1 MFLVVVMVL
10 SGLAWADAVPPA
22 PRSQGGRR
30 FLLPARVA
38 HPFNPADIVFRQ
50 GGGVVTIPD
59 AATVPGKAPSTL
71 RMVGVVQRIA
81 VGVPLTPW
89 FGLRGAI
96 SGQVTTGLDQ
106 DSAVYA
112 GARAGFDW
120 ELDSTIVVAA
130 RDRVRWSVNPG
141 VFGSNGTQV
150 EPATVVASAL
160 RYSQAAVLGAQRP
173 PSASDLTGDL
183 LQPTRTV
190 GGGVA
195 GTVAW
200 RAGARTGLIG
210 SVRLRGGYAEA
221 QGVAGLPLSY
231 SVGAAADWRFAEAHP
246 FVGQIEYRFRNV
258 HDASVDSEAPLEDRL
273 ESRHL
278 GGLGVFWR
286 TPREAE
292 VGLSGWSL
300 LRNAARDERLAVVEA
315 SGRIFF

>member
-1 MFLVVVMVL
+1 MLLGVML
-10 SGLAWADAVPPA
+10 LGAVAAAETGPPP
-22 PRSQGGRR
+22 PRSLGGRR

-38 HPFNPADIVFRQ
+38 HPFNPADVVFRQ
-50 GGGVVTIPD
+50 GGGLVAIPE
-59 AATVPGKAPSTL
+59 AASVPGREPTTL

-89 FGLRGAI
+89 VGIRGAV
-96 SGQVTTGLDQ
+96 SGQVTTGVDQ

-120 ELDSTIVVAA
+120 ELDSTIVLAA
-130 RDRVRWSVNPG
+130 RERVRWSVTPG
-141 VFGSNGTQV
+141 FFGSNGTQV

-160 RYSQAAVLGAQRP
+160 RYSQAAALGAQRP
-173 PSASDLTGDL
+173 PSATDLTGDL
-183 LQPTRTV
+183 LRPTRTV

-210 SVRLRGGYAEA
+210 SVRVRGGYAEA
-221 QGVAGLPLSY
+221 QGVGGLPLSY
-231 SVGAAADWRFAEAHP
+231 SVGAAADWRVAEDRP
-246 FVGQIEYRFRNV
+246 IVGQVEYRFRNV

-278 GGLGVFWR
+278 GGMGVFWR

-292 VGLSGWSL
+292 VGLSCWSL
-300 LRNAARDERLAVVEA
+300 LRSGGRDERLVVGEA